1 MQYII
6 EPEKRLPICEEV
18 DLCVIGGSCTGLFA
32 AVRAARLGLRVALI
46 EKQNCLGGMATA
58 GLVNIWHSLH
68 DFYGEEQ
75 IIGGL
80 TFETIQRLEKNGAVM
95 RGRPR
100 MSLTGSTQRS
110 SSLHSTI
117 TCASVEYRCIFTR
130 ITARLLQRIIKLHTL
145 LLKTSQAGRRFVR
158 AFLLMRPATATWRCI

>member
-80 TFETIQRLEKNGAVM
+80 TFETIQRLEKNGGCYA
-95 RGRPR
+95 RGGRACRLPAQHR
-100 MSLTGSTQRS
+100 GAQA
-110 SSLHSTI
+110 
-117 TCASVEYRCIFTR
+117 CTR
-130 ITARLLQRIIKLHTL
+130 QLRARVWNIGVFSHVLL
-145 LLKTSQAGRRFVR
+145 R
-158 AFLLMRPATATWRCI
+158 ACCRE

>member
-80 TFETIQRLEKNGAVM
+80 TFETIQRLEKHRGAQACTRQLRARVWNIGVFSHVLLRACC
-95 RGRPR
+95 RG
-100 MSLTGSTQRS
+100 
-110 SSLHSTI
+110 
-117 TCASVEYRCIFTR
+117 
-130 ITARLLQRIIKLHTL
+130 
-145 LLKTSQAGRRFVR
+145 
-158 AFLLMRPATATWRCI
+158 